1 MEKTPDEIY
10 SLYENLSENSRD
22 QASFEL
28 YDRDKKRGIYEL
40 HHDDDSKL
48 RNEVNQINQR
58 LEKIDLLID
67 NIRKPFNPQLNSN
80 STCPMP
86 ASGSEAQSGSSRE
99 QGLERLGP
107 IGARVRH
114 SPSTS
119 PVASRLWGKE
129 SSVKISSTRFTEHYY

>member
-1 MEKTPDEIY
+1 MWRSFYEENPDEIY
-10 SLYENLSENSRD
+10 SLYKNLSENSRD

-28 YDRDKKRGIYEL
+28 YDRDKMRGIYEL
-40 HHDDDSKL
+40 
-48 RNEVNQINQR
+48 
-58 LEKIDLLID
+58 
-67 NIRKPFNPQLNSN
+67 
-80 STCPMP
+80 P

>member
-10 SLYENLSENSRD
+10 NLYENLSENSRD

-48 RNEVNQINQR
+48 RNEINEEQ
-58 LEKIDLLID
+58 EIKIKILQ
-67 NIRKPFNPQLNSN
+67 NGGIRRPAG
-80 STCPMP
+80 P
-86 ASGSEAQSGSSRE
+86 ASGSEAQSGGVAASRGSS
-99 QGLERLGP
+99 GLLGS

-114 SPSTS
+114 SPSTMKL
-119 PVASRLWGKE
+119 PNTRLT
-129 SSVKISSTRFTEHYY
+129 SIQPLSVG

>member
-1 MEKTPDEIY
+1 MVDSICGGAFMEKTPDEIY

-28 YDRDKKRGIYEL
+28 YDRDKKKGIYEL

-80 STCPMP
+80 RF
-86 ASGSEAQSGSSRE
+86 Q
-99 QGLERLGP
+99 QG
-107 IGARVRH
+107 
-114 SPSTS
+114 
-119 PVASRLWGKE
+119 E
-129 SSVKISSTRFTEHYY
+129 SSSMNLGKNPRNENVKTVNALRSGKILLDPYP

>member
-48 RNEVNQINQR
+48 RNE
-58 LEKIDLLID
+58 
-67 NIRKPFNPQLNSN
+67 IRRPAG
-80 STCPMP
+80 P

-99 QGLERLGP
+99 HGLERLAWIDRGTCAP
-107 IGARVRH
+107 LPFHLPNTRL
-114 SPSTS
+114 TS
-119 PVASRLWGKE
+119 IQPL
-129 SSVKISSTRFTEHYY
+129 SVG

>member
-40 HHDDDSKL
+40 HHDDDSKF
-48 RNEVNQINQR
+48 RNE
-58 LEKIDLLID
+58 
-67 NIRKPFNPQLNSN
+67 
-80 STCPMP
+80 P

-129 SSVKISSTRFTEHYY
+129 WSYTREKELCLETMKLPDMRPTSIQLLSVG

>member
-40 HHDDDSKL
+40 HHDDDSKF
-48 RNEVNQINQR
+48 RNEIREEQEI
-58 LEKIDLLID
+58 KIKILQ
-67 NIRKPFNPQLNSN
+67 NGRTRRPAG
-80 STCPMP
+80 P

-99 QGLERLGP
+99 QGLERLARRS

-119 PVASRLWGKE
+119 PVASRL
-129 SSVKISSTRFTEHYY
+129 SSAKISSTRFAEHCY

>member
-48 RNEVNQINQR
+48 RNEINE
-58 LEKIDLLID
+58 EKEIKILQ
-67 NIRKPFNPQLNSN
+67 NGGTRRPAG
-80 STCPMP
+80 P
-86 ASGSEAQSGSSRE
+86 ASGSEVQSGVAASRGSS
-99 QGLERLGP
+99 GLLGP

-119 PVASRLWGKE
+119 SA
-129 SSVKISSTRFTEHYY
+129 KISSTRFAEHCY